1 MQQHGRIEE
10 TWCWAN
16 KARHKR
22 NITYDSIYI
31 VLKADN
37 IKLGGLEVHTR
48 MGKPKRKEFS
58 FYVQVRAVGSS
69 QVGEA
74 GSGIQKNHIGPSEVD
89 RRLFLILVVIS

>member
-1 MQQHGRIEE
+1 
-10 TWCWAN
+10 
-16 KARHKR
+16 
-22 NITYDSIYI
+22 
-31 VLKADN
+31 
-37 IKLGGLEVHTR
+37 

-74 GSGIQKNHIGPSEVD
+74 GSGIQKNHIGPSEVN